1 MESEMREE
9 WVRVRLD
16 QILEIVR
23 GGSPRPIKN
32 FITTSE
38 DGINWIKIG
47 DTKNSE
53 KYITKAE
60 QKIRPDGLKKSRL
73 VRHGDFLLSNS
84 MSFGRPFIL
93 KIEGAIHD
101 GWLALSAKNGFKLNQ
116 DFLYY
121 SLTSPNAYIQ
131 FDKFAT
137 GSTVKNLNIEAV
149 SKTTIPL
156 PPLPEQRAIVA
167 RIEELFSEL
176 DHSISNLKSA
186 QAKLDIYRQAVLK
199 KAFEGGFTEEWRRNS
214 HVLISGK
221 ELLKEIRDEQ
231 ERWIKEETKLGN
243 SEANRLKSKLK
254 KVKSDFS
261 TLEELPFGWTWTTF
275 LESSNLVVDCHN
287 KTAPYQSEGIFL
299 VRTTNVKKGT
309 LNLSD
314 SIKFVS
320 QETFEYWSRRC
331 VPRSGDILFT
341 REAPMGEVAIIPE
354 NTKICLGQRMM
365 LIRVFNNLVNKRY
378 LYYAIQDPSFQQR
391 MDKSAIGTG
400 VKHLR
405 VGDVENLIFPICSPN
420 EQIHIVQE
428 IESRL
433 SVADKLAETIQTN
446 LLKSE
451 SLRQSILKQAFEG
464 KLLTE
469 AELEACR
476 KEADWEPAEKLL
488 ERVKEEKK
496 IAI

>member
-1 MESEMREE
+1 M
-9 WVRVRLD
+9 
-16 QILEIVR
+16 
-23 GGSPRPIKN
+23 KKH
-32 FITTSE
+32 
-38 DGINWIKIG
+38 WI
-47 DTKNSE
+47 E
-53 KYITKAE
+53 
-60 QKIRPDGLKKSRL
+60 
-73 VRHGDFLLSNS
+73 VC
-84 MSFGRPFIL
+84 
-93 KIEGAIHD
+93 
-101 GWLALSAKNGFKLNQ
+101 FK
-116 DFLYY
+116 DVV
-121 SLTSPNAYIQ
+121 
-131 FDKFAT
+131 DKV
-137 GSTVKNLNIEAV
+137 STVKYKLKQKEYSEIGSFPVVDQGKDLIGGYTDKEELVLKCSLPVIVFGDHTKAVKLINFKFVPGADGTKVLLPKSIVVPSFLSFYTKILTQKIEDKGYARHYQQIENQV
-149 SKTTIPL
+149 IFL

-176 DHSISNLKSA
+176 DHAIANLKSA
-186 QAKLDIYRQAVLK
+186 QAKLEIYRQAVLK
-199 KAFEGGFTEEWRRNS
+199 KAFGGGLTEEWRRNNN
-214 HVLISGK
+214 VPISGK

-231 ERWIKEETKLGN
+231 ESWIKEETKLGN

-254 KVKSDFS
+254 MVKSDFS

-309 LNLSD
+309 LNLSNG
-314 SIKFVS
+314 IKFVS
-320 QETFEYWSRRC
+320 QETFDYWSRRC

-365 LIRVFNNLVNKRY
+365 LIRVFNNLVNKKY
-378 LYYAIQDPSFQQR
+378 LYYAIQNPSFQQR

-405 VGDVENLIFPICSPN
+405 VGDVENLIFPICSPE
-420 EQIHIVQE
+420 EQTQIVQE

-433 SVADKLAETIQTN
+433 SVADKLAETIHTN

-488 ERVKEEKK
+488 ERIKNEKSK
-496 IAI
+496 K

>member
-243 SEANRLKSKLK
+243 SEANRLKSK
-254 KVKSDFS
+254 
-261 TLEELPFGWTWTTF
+261 T
-275 LESSNLVVDCHN
+275 
-287 KTAPYQSEGIFL
+287 
-299 VRTTNVKKGT
+299 
-309 LNLSD
+309 
-314 SIKFVS
+314 
-320 QETFEYWSRRC
+320 
-331 VPRSGDILFT
+331 
-341 REAPMGEVAIIPE
+341 
-354 NTKICLGQRMM
+354 
-365 LIRVFNNLVNKRY
+365 
-378 LYYAIQDPSFQQR
+378 
-391 MDKSAIGTG
+391 
-400 VKHLR
+400 
-405 VGDVENLIFPICSPN
+405 
-420 EQIHIVQE
+420 
-428 IESRL
+428 
-433 SVADKLAETIQTN
+433 
-446 LLKSE
+446 
-451 SLRQSILKQAFEG
+451 
-464 KLLTE
+464 
-469 AELEACR
+469 
-476 KEADWEPAEKLL
+476 
-488 ERVKEEKK
+488 
-496 IAI
+496 

>member
-1 MESEMREE
+1 MESKMKKDWIEVELEE
-9 WVRVRLD
+9 IC
-16 QILEIVR
+16 QINL
-23 GGSPRPIKN
+23 GQSPPSSTYNDKEVGLP
-32 FITTSE
+32 FFQ
-38 DGINWIKIG
+38 G
-47 DTKNSE
+47 
-53 KYITKAE
+53 KAE
-60 QKIRPDGLKKSRL
+60 FTDFHPKVVKWCSKPKKIAEK
-73 VRHGDFLLSNS
+73 GDVLLSV
-84 MSFGRPFIL
+84 RAPV
-93 KIEGAIHD
+93 
-101 GWLALSAKNGFKLNQ
+101 
-116 DFLYY
+116 
-121 SLTSPNAYIQ
+121 
-131 FDKFAT
+131 
-137 GSTVKNLNIEAV
+137 GSTNIADQTCAIGRGLAAIRYPFGYKFPWYFLKLIEKKLD
-149 SKTTIPL
+149 SLGTGTTFKAISGQTLKSQIIPL

-176 DHSISNLKSA
+176 DHAIANLKSA
-186 QAKLDIYRQAVLK
+186 QAKLEIYRQAVLK
-199 KAFEGGFTEEWRRNS
+199 KAFEGGLTEEWRRLN
-214 HVLISGK
+214 HVSISAKG
-221 ELLKEIRDEQ
+221 LLKEIRDEQ
-231 ERWIKEETKLGN
+231 ERWIKEETILGN

-299 VRTTNVKKGT
+299 VRTTNVKKGA
-309 LNLSD
+309 LNLSNG
-314 SIKFVS
+314 IKFVS

-365 LIRVFNNLVNKRY
+365 LIRVFNNLVNKKY

-405 VGDVENLIFPICSPN
+405 VGDVENLIFPICSPE
-420 EQIHIVQE
+420 EQTQIVQE

-433 SVADKLAETIQTN
+433 SVADKLAETIQIN

-469 AELEACR
+469 AELDACR
-476 KEADWEPAEKLL
+476 KEADWEHAEKLL
-488 ERVKEEKK
+488 ERIKGGKK
-496 IAI
+496 SKNNYG